1 MPQNIDGDLDGG
13 GLRIGIV
20 TARFNEFVTQ
30 ALLEGARRGL
40 RDAGLA
46 DADVFE
52 SSVPGA
58 FEIPF
63 AGQCLL
69 EELDLD
75 AVIGLGAVIR
85 GETAHFDYVCQG
97 VTQGVMQVSV
107 DTGRPFAFGVL
118 TVDTV
123 EQAMARA
130 GDGPDNKGAEAARVA
145 VEMARLAHRA
155 RHQDD
160 EGATGA

>member
-1 MPQNIDGDLDGG
+1 MSQKIDGDLDGA
-13 GLRIGIV
+13 GLRIGVV
-20 TARFNEFVTQ
+20 TARFNEFVTE

-40 RDAGLA
+40 RDAGVA
-46 DADVFE
+46 DDDIFE

-69 EELDLD
+69 EERDLD

-85 GETAHFDYVCQG
+85 GDTAHFDYVCQG
-97 VTQGVMQVSV
+97 VTQGIMQVSL

-123 EQAMARA
+123 AQAQERA
-130 GDGPDNKGAEAARVA
+130 GEGPDNKGAEAARVA
-145 VEMARLAHRA
+145 VEMARMAQSARRRA
-155 RHQDD
+155 CGAD
-160 EGATGA
+160 EA

>member
-1 MPQNIDGDLDGG
+1 MSHVIDGDLEGQ

-20 TARFNEFVTQ
+20 TARFNEFVTG

-40 RDAGLA
+40 ADAGVLP
-46 DADVFE
+46 DDIFE

-58 FEIPF
+58 FEIPTT
-63 AGQCLL
+63 GQCLL

-97 VTQGVMQVSV
+97 VTQGVMQVSIE
-107 DTGRPFAFGVL
+107 TGRPFAFGVL

-123 EQAMARA
+123 DQAMARA

-145 VEMARLAHRA
+145 VEMARLAFRA
-155 RHQDD
+155 RHRGSD
-160 EGATGA
+160 GAAEA